1 MQGAVVEYNGSM
13 ATTTTL
19 PETPGIEYLEKSELF
34 KGLDRAALL
43 EVARAGRKR
52 SVRAGGHF
60 FRQGD
65 RAAAQ
70 YILLEGSVKLTQI
83 TPEGHQVLLRVAGPG
98 EVFAA
103 IAVLED
109 ARYPVT
115 AQATT
120 PCRALAWDTASMLDL
135 MSRYP
140 ELAINALRV
149 MARRVQEFQDR
160 YRELATERVEQRIAR
175 ALTRLARQAGRRTG
189 DGVLI
194 DLALTRQD
202 IAEMTGTTRF
212 TISRTLAEWE
222 QRGIVSVGRERIII
236 TQPHAL
242 VTIAEDLPRGADEGM

>member
-1 MQGAVVEYNGSM
+1 M
-13 ATTTTL
+13 TTPTTL
-19 PETPGIEYLEKSELF
+19 PETPAIEYLEKNELF

-43 EVARAGRKR
+43 DVARAGRRR
-52 SVRAGGHF
+52 SVRAGGYF

-65 RAAAQ
+65 HAVAQ
-70 YILLEGSVKLTQI
+70 YVLLEGSVKLTQI
-83 TPEGHQVLLRVAGPG
+83 TPEGHQVLLRVVGPG

-109 ARYPVT
+109 TRYPVT
-115 AQATT
+115 AQAAT

-175 ALTRLARQAGRRTG
+175 ALTRLARQSGRRTEE
-189 DGVLI
+189 GVLI
-194 DLALTRQD
+194 DLTLTRQD
-202 IAEMTGTTRF
+202 IAEMTGTARF

-222 QRGIVSVGRERIII
+222 QQGIVRVGRERIVI
-236 TQPHAL
+236 TQPHGL
-242 VTIAEDLPRGADEGM
+242 VTITEDLPTGAGDEM